1 VIASGAIP
9 SGRPLPLLLEETLMI
24 VTRVSPWS
32 VAKIAALLYGIIGL
46 FVGAIMSAMALLFGT
61 ALAAQR
67 DDAWIGTIFGASA
80 IVVIPILY
88 GVGGGIMAAISAFI
102 YNIAAR
108 IVGGVRID
116 VEP

>member
-1 VIASGAIP
+1 
-9 SGRPLPLLLEETLMI
+9 LLLEEALMI

-46 FVGAIMSAMALLFGT
+46 VVGAIVSLVSGIFGT
-61 ALAAQR
+61 ALAAQNN
-67 DDAWIGTIFGASA
+67 DAWIGTLFGASA
-80 IVVIPILY
+80 IVVLPILY
-88 GVGGGIMAAISAFI
+88 GIGGGIMAAFSAFI

>member
-1 VIASGAIP
+1 LS
-9 SGRPLPLLLEETLMI
+9 LEEALMI

-67 DDAWIGTIFGASA
+67 NDAWIGTIFGVSA
-80 IVVIPILY
+80 IVVMPILY
-88 GVGGGIMAAISAFI
+88 GIGGGIMAAISALI
-102 YNIAAR
+102 YNVAAR
-108 IVGGVRID
+108 MVGGVRID